1 MLSNSWGY
9 LKWHATLQVKSML
22 SQINTPT
29 QDYFMQNW
37 WVGSN
42 KGGWGGGGGGGG
54 ESPSTQ

>member
-1 MLSNSWGY
+1 MLSYSWGC

-22 SQINTPT
+22 TQINNTPT

-42 KGGWGGGGGGGG
+42 KSGWGGVGG